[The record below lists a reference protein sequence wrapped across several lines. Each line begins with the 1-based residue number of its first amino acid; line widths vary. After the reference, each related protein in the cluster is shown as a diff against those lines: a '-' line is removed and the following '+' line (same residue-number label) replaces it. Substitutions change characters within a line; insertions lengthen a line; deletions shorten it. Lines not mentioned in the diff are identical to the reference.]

1 MISENKNSYLN
12 QFYFKFFFFY
22 IFILENKTT
31 FFCSDIAAFKSNVM
45 LEKAN
50 YCHKMN
56 VFFSGFKEI
65 ILYII
70 IYFLT

>member
-1 MISENKNSYLN
+1 MNSENKNSYLN
-12 QFYFKFFFFY
+12 QFYFKFLKFL
-22 IFILENKTT
+22 FILENKTT
-31 FFCSDIAAFKSNVM
+31 FFCSDIIAFKSNVM

-50 YCHKMN
+50 YCHEIN

-70 IYFLT
+70 IYFFT

>member
-1 MISENKNSYLN
+1 MISESKNSYLN
-12 QFYFKFFFFY
+12 QFYFVFFF

-56 VFFSGFKEI
+56 VFFPGLKKLFCIS
-65 ILYII
+65 
-70 IYFLT
+70 